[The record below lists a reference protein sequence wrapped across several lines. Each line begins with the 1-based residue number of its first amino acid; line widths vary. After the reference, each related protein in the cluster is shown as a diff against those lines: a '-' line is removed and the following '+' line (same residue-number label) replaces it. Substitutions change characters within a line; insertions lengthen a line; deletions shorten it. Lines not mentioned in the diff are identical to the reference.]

1 MQLKLIDSL
10 VSQLKFSKTTT
21 AELAWV
27 DAQVSAGYVIAF
39 DIPFG
44 RKMHPA
50 LQLQSRLLST
60 AVDCDMIG
68 SY

>member
-27 DAQVSAGYVIAF
+27 DAQVSWGCVIAI
-39 DIPFG
+39 DIPYG
-44 RKMHPA
+44 RKMHAA

-68 SY
+68 CY

>member
-27 DAQVSAGYVIAF
+27 DAQVSAGYVIAIV
-39 DIPFG
+39 IPYG
-44 RKMHPA
+44 K
-50 LQLQSRLLST
+50 
-60 AVDCDMIG
+60 
-68 SY
+68 

>member
-27 DAQVSAGYVIAF
+27 DAQVS
-39 DIPFG
+39 
-44 RKMHPA
+44 
-50 LQLQSRLLST
+50 
-60 AVDCDMIG
+60 
-68 SY
+68 